1 MNLKKLDYLVAS
13 ASMIF
18 CSFLTFIYNFY
29 IKKFVM
35 PYEFGIFTSA
45 NLVLLY
51 MGYLQFGVLNAFN
64 RDYPRLLG
72 QGNET
77 EFKKLRNTV
86 FTYLLL
92 LYALIALIVIFFTV
106 LLIKKNRITD
116 LLGIGI
122 IINSLVV
129 FFNSIN
135 NFLDVSTKSEG
146 NVIYASS
153 IGIIK
158 TIFLVSVGYFSVR
171 AWNFYGMFVAIGVST
186 LIPFPFYL
194 KKIFNL
200 QFSFDKKLLYELI
213 KSGLPLL
220 INSLVWT
227 VMMSVDKFVILS
239 FMDMSDLGIYSTALL
254 GFSTLVLIPKSI
266 SQIFYI
272 KMSVKYGETNSTQVL
287 LNFAD
292 QFTFIISIC
301 TSSVA
306 LIAFFMLPVIIDW
319 FIPNYSDGIQA
330 AKILIIGVSLYSTT
344 MMYSNVFSVLKLN
357 SKLLKNTIVLC
368 ILNISFSVTLVLVL
382 GKDINY
388 VALGTALSY
397 SLYSI
402 ILIISLGK
410 LLNRSI
416 KRMVLM
422 SWLPVLS
429 INIPSIVFS
438 LLFKS
443 QFLAFSLSLIF
454 FLIMIVFVMFY
465 NKKLIMNFIKTE

>member
-29 IKKFVM
+29 VKKFVM

-129 FFNSIN
+129 FFNSLN
-135 NFLDVSTKSEG
+135 NFFDVSTKSEG

-171 AWNFYGMFVAIGVST
+171 AWNFD
-186 LIPFPFYL
+186 P
-194 KKIFNL
+194 
-200 QFSFDKKLLYELI
+200 
-213 KSGLPLL
+213 
-220 INSLVWT
+220 
-227 VMMSVDKFVILS
+227 SVPGTTS
-239 FMDMSDLGIYSTALL
+239 
-254 GFSTLVLIPKSI
+254 
-266 SQIFYI
+266 
-272 KMSVKYGETNSTQVL
+272 TNSTGIAIRGLQNL
-287 LNFAD
+287 
-292 QFTFIISIC
+292 IS
-301 TSSVA
+301 
-306 LIAFFMLPVIIDW
+306 
-319 FIPNYSDGIQA
+319 
-330 AKILIIGVSLYSTT
+330 
-344 MMYSNVFSVLKLN
+344 
-357 SKLLKNTIVLC
+357 
-368 ILNISFSVTLVLVL
+368 
-382 GKDINY
+382 
-388 VALGTALSY
+388 
-397 SLYSI
+397 
-402 ILIISLGK
+402 
-410 LLNRSI
+410 
-416 KRMVLM
+416 
-422 SWLPVLS
+422 
-429 INIPSIVFS
+429 
-438 LLFKS
+438 
-443 QFLAFSLSLIF
+443 
-454 FLIMIVFVMFY
+454 
-465 NKKLIMNFIKTE
+465 